1 MRQLLKLH
9 FDMDNRTACNMVFC
23 FVFPVSFLVTP
34 EGLLDFLPVTIPW
47 MKDFRELLV
56 VTPGSRA
63 VCWFRVQHAS
73 DHFCLLFT
81 NLHLFT
87 LKLICHLML
96 TYSVWW
102 GTHHCC
108 GICLTGKAYYCQ
120 QTWRSDSALPF
131 LSWKVNKMSP
141 SQHWCL
147 EGHGICS
154 SLSWEGSIK
163 LFLFFFSV
171 LISVLFYESIPSHMA
186 VQFLLQFVLRN
197 LVKSVLKIQVCYVC
211 WMWLLIPFKNSVRLL
226 GQNFSSQKARLYPS
240 KQSAYVRAQ
249 WLYVFL

>member
-1 MRQLLKLH
+1 MLQII
-9 FDMDNRTACNMVFC
+9 FA
-23 FVFPVSFLVTP
+23 
-34 EGLLDFLPVTIPW
+34 
-47 MKDFRELLV
+47 
-56 VTPGSRA
+56 
-63 VCWFRVQHAS
+63 
-73 DHFCLLFT
+73 FCLQTCTCLPWSSSAIWCSHT
-81 NLHLFT
+81 QLSEV
-87 LKLICHLML
+87 L
-96 TYSVWW
+96 TTVVASV
-102 GTHHCC
+102 
-108 GICLTGKAYYCQ
+108 LTGKAYYCQ

-131 LSWKVNKMSP
+131 PSWKVNKMSP

-147 EGHGICS
+147 EGHRTCS

-226 GQNFSSQKARLYPS
+226 GQDFSSQKARLYPS
-240 KQSAYVRAQ
+240 KQSVYVRAQ